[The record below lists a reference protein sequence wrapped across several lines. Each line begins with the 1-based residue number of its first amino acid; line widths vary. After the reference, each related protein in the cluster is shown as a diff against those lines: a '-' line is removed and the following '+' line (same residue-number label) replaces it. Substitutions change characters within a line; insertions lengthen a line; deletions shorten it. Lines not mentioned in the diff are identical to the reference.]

1 MLLQHSFG
9 ILFNVI
15 DTWKNI
21 KEQDS
26 RPLIVMMGLK
36 AVS

>member
-26 RPLIVMMGLK
+26 K
-36 AVS
+36 TK